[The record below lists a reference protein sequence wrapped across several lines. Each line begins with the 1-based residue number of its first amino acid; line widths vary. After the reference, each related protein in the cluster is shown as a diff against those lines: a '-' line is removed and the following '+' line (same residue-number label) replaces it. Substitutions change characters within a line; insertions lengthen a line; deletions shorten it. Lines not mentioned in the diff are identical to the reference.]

1 MSKEIKKTNNL
12 AKDES
17 SRITSSSFVSLAQVF
32 EKLEKETSRLK
43 MMEILAEYFERIS
56 PEDIKIAIYLLS
68 GRTGPSFDA
77 VDFGVGEKF
86 IIESLFRIYGGF
98 RVEIEDM
105 YKELGDLGLVAKNI
119 VSEKNSSLSLYDVF
133 NYLKTIAATS
143 GPNSQD
149 KKIELLTEIFD
160 KSSSLEALYLVR
172 IILGRLRLGAQDAT
186 VIEALSFAKVKS
198 KDLKPKIE
206 RCYNLTSDLGYVAYI
221 LFKDG
226 EEALDFVHPI
236 VGNPIRMALAERME
250 SPEEIFNKLGRCIV
264 EPKFDGFR
272 CQVHKIDDKVKI
284 YSRNLEDNTYMFP
297 EIVEATIKCCTAKN
311 CIFEGEAISFDPKTL
326 RFMPFQITVQR
337 KRKHNILKIAAKF
350 PLRLEIF
357 DLLYK
362 DDLDITS
369 HPLFE
374 RKKILNEVIAKNDTI
389 VIADSYEVDNPEMI
403 RNLFEKY
410 VSEGM
415 EGVMVKRLDGV
426 YQAGSRN
433 FNWIKLKRSIKQ
445 SILSDTIDAVIMGYF
460 YGKGQRIKLGIG
472 SLLIGL
478 YNPEKDCFE
487 TIAKLGSGFTEE
499 EWVELLKNLEEIRVN
514 SKPSNY
520 ISKITPDIWVKP
532 KIVVEVEA
540 DEITVSPVHTVG
552 RGELNE
558 NLTELS
564 AATGFALRFPRAKR
578 IRYDKSPFD
587 STSPN
592 EIFEMFEISKNK
604 KNSERLKDF
613 SESSVNLN
621 STKSL
626 KKTKIKN
633 RNKTLF
639 D

>member
-1 MSKEIKKTNNL
+1 MLKATNSL
-12 AKDES
+12 Q
-17 SRITSSSFVSLAQVF
+17 SSFILLAQVF
-32 EKLEKETSRLK
+32 EKLEKETSRLR
-43 MMEILAEYFERIS
+43 MMEILADYFENIS
-56 PEDIKIAIYLLS
+56 PEDVKIAIYLLS
-68 GRTGPSFDA
+68 GKTGPSFEA

-86 IIESLFRIYGGF
+86 VIESLLRIYGGF
-98 RVEIEDM
+98 KVEIEDM

-119 VSEKNSSLSLYDVF
+119 VKDKQSSLSLNEVF
-133 NYLKTIAATS
+133 NYLKTIALTS
-143 GPNSQD
+143 GPSSQD
-149 KKIELLTEIFD
+149 KKIELLTEMLD
-160 KSSSLEALYLVR
+160 RASSLEALYIVR

-186 VIEALSFAKVKS
+186 VIEALSFARVKS

-206 RCYNLTSDLGYVAYI
+206 RCYNLTSDLGYVAYM
-221 LFKDG
+221 LFKEG
-226 EEALDFVHPI
+226 EEALDFVHAI

-250 SPEEIFNKLGRCIV
+250 NPEEIFNKLGKCIV
-264 EPKFDGFR
+264 EPKYDGFR
-272 CQVHKIDDKVKI
+272 CQVHKIGDKVKI
-284 YSRNLEDNTYMFP
+284 YSRNLEDNTHMFP
-297 EIVEATIKCCTAKN
+297 EIVESTIKYCRAKN

-337 KRKHNILKIAAKF
+337 KRKHNILKVAAKF
-350 PLRLEIF
+350 PLRLEVF

-369 HPLFE
+369 KPLFE
-374 RKKILNEVIAKNDTI
+374 RKRLLNDTILKNDTI
-389 VIADSYEVDNPEMI
+389 VISDSSEADSPERI
-403 RNLFEKY
+403 KSLFEKY

-415 EGVMVKRLDGV
+415 EGIMIKRLDGV

-433 FNWIKLKRSIKQ
+433 FNWIKLKRSMKQ

-478 YNPEKDCFE
+478 YNPEMDCFE

-499 EWVELLKNLEEIRVN
+499 EWVELLKNLEEIRT
-514 SKPSNY
+514 SFKPNNY
-520 ISKITPDIWVKP
+520 ISKINPDFWVKP

-552 RGELNE
+552 RKELGNDSL
-558 NLTELS
+558 NTLS
-564 AATGFALRFPRAKR
+564 SGSGFALRFPRAKR

-587 STSPN
+587 STTPN

-604 KNSERLKDF
+604 KSKNVSEN
-613 SESSVNLN
+613 SVNLN
-621 STKSL
+621 TTKLL
-626 KKTKIKN
+626 KKTKIKDKD
-633 RNKTLF
+633 KTLF

>member
-604 KNSERLKDF
+604 KNSGRLKDF

>member
-1 MSKEIKKTNNL
+1 MKATNSL
-12 AKDES
+12 Q
-17 SRITSSSFVSLAQVF
+17 SSFILLAQVF
-32 EKLEKETSRLK
+32 EKLEKETSRLR
-43 MMEILAEYFERIS
+43 MMEILADYFENIS
-56 PEDIKIAIYLLS
+56 PEDVKIAIYLLS
-68 GRTGPSFDA
+68 GKTGPSFEA

-86 IIESLFRIYGGF
+86 VIESLLRIYGGF
-98 RVEIEDM
+98 KVEIEDM

-119 VSEKNSSLSLYDVF
+119 VKDKQSSLSLNEVF
-133 NYLKTIAATS
+133 NYLKTIALTS
-143 GPNSQD
+143 GPSSQD
-149 KKIELLTEIFD
+149 KKIELLTEMLD
-160 KSSSLEALYLVR
+160 RASSLEALYIVR

-186 VIEALSFAKVKS
+186 VIEALSFARVKS

-206 RCYNLTSDLGYVAYI
+206 RCYNLTSDLGYVAYM
-221 LFKDG
+221 LFKEG
-226 EEALDFVHPI
+226 EEALDFVHAI

-250 SPEEIFNKLGRCIV
+250 NPEEIFNKLGKCIV
-264 EPKFDGFR
+264 EPKYDGFR
-272 CQVHKIDDKVKI
+272 CQVHKIGDKVKI
-284 YSRNLEDNTYMFP
+284 YSRNLEDNTHMFP
-297 EIVEATIKCCTAKN
+297 EIVESTIKYCRAKN

-337 KRKHNILKIAAKF
+337 KRKHNILKVAAKF
-350 PLRLEIF
+350 PLRLEVF

-369 HPLFE
+369 KPLFE
-374 RKKILNEVIAKNDTI
+374 RKRLLNDTILKNDTI
-389 VIADSYEVDNPEMI
+389 VISDSSEADSPERI
-403 RNLFEKY
+403 KSLFEKY

-415 EGVMVKRLDGV
+415 EGIMIKRLDGV

-433 FNWIKLKRSIKQ
+433 FNWIKLKRSMKQ

-478 YNPEKDCFE
+478 YNPEMDCFE

-499 EWVELLKNLEEIRVN
+499 EWVELLKNLEEIRT
-514 SKPSNY
+514 SFKPNNY
-520 ISKITPDIWVKP
+520 ISKINPDFWVKP

-552 RGELNE
+552 RKELGNDSL
-558 NLTELS
+558 NTLS
-564 AATGFALRFPRAKR
+564 SGSGFALRFPRAKR

-587 STSPN
+587 STTPN

-604 KNSERLKDF
+604 KSKNVSEN
-613 SESSVNLN
+613 SVNLN
-621 STKSL
+621 TTKLL
-626 KKTKIKN
+626 KKTKIKDKD
-633 RNKTLF
+633 KTLF